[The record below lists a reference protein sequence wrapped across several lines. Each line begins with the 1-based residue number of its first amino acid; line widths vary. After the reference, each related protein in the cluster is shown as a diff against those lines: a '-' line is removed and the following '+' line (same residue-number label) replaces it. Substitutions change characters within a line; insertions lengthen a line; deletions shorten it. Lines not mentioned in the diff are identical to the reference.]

1 MQLLSGKVSL
11 MSEKLDDLHL
21 AAWRNFITAH
31 ARLIDLIDRELSAA
45 GCVPLHWYDVLIE
58 LAEAPERRLR
68 MSDLAHKVVLSK
80 SGLTR
85 LVDKLEAAGLLFRE
99 TTPTDG
105 RGAFAV
111 LTQEGRAA
119 LRKAWPVY
127 ARGIQTHFARHLSDD
142 EARIYEETLR
152 RMLD

>member
-1 MQLLSGKVSL
+1 

-68 MSDLAHKVVLSK
+68 MSDLARKVVLSK

-85 LVDKLEAAGLLFRE
+85 LVDKLEAAGLLMRE

-111 LTQEGRAA
+111 LTDEGRAA
-119 LRKAWPVY
+119 LRKAWPIY
-127 ARGIQTHFARHLSDD
+127 ARGIQTHFARHLNDD
-142 EARIYEETLR
+142 EARIYEESLK